1 MSNKK
6 SRKLINIMM
15 SAIMLMGSCVTVSYA
30 EDAPKAKN
38 GIAYVLLS
46 PDISNFPGVYR
57 FNLGNGDVINPT
69 LGSPLFTVSDLI
81 GSANKNDIKI
91 SGLAANQKNQV
102 FLFKATKASEDS
114 FKDADPGWLPNLSF
128 PDDSPIYVSAAKPGD
143 FKATEYIRSGCPHG
157 PYGSPFPPND
167 SSQYVFWYKNVTLSG
182 NTYKYV
188 CRFNGPNGVRFLN
201 SVDGIRGTP
210 IWDGT
215 YKSDPDSTNSSAI
228 KHPKDPQK
236 IILPSHFGAVCYYL
250 YATTSCTK
258 YPLLIGKP
266 MDGGDYIDANGN
278 IAQRPVYELDQTNGA
293 GVFPGDSTFESKH
306 LFACIVKH
314 IYQKRENPLDLYCG
328 DDTTTTAV
336 PVGLKLKEESKKVL
350 NSIDVKVKEA
360 YGKICGDNCITG
372 GAPPDNTAIAAMSKV
387 NVVTSTTGRRYGF
400 NPLGVFFNPKE
411 SIDASLRVVEKGK
424 PSLTIDIAT
433 DAKGENFNNV
443 ITNKDYLIANGVTPA
458 TIKTI
463 GVSSNFSKNSNYDFI
478 YGSSADKFVVQDS
491 WWGVGGLAYEYYKE
505 TEENPTYLKKL
516 DYVNSNNPEK
526 PEVYTNELTGKIDS
540 IAIDGDGY
548 LYALKTE
555 EEPTDLETTNAN
567 DEISVSS
574 INPAIA
580 LQSVSFSKYTE
591 PLPVLVETPTKWL
604 RETLKTINGELT
616 LVIEEIPNGEE
627 KPGDY
632 KNVTLMQNV
641 YKTVKRYAPADGGL
655 GEEEDRGHLKV
666 GFDNWRNRIEATA
679 GGVKFTYPL
688 WIQEEENARISN
700 LEAELAVVNIADS
713 PIEINGTKE
722 HYITVLEATNN
733 KPDYKNTTINE
744 DDKITFKIEGYK
756 PNKTNGDTPG
766 LKKIG
771 DIYDE
776 NGNPFLAGVELNTNP
791 NSNGKYDHDEDGDG
805 FASGFPSSMFESDNH
820 KTQVTWYIAQ
830 VEDQEAVDLIDEDNK
845 LTNKAILVN
854 DIIIKK
860 GGTNEKGEETEEA
873 KKFLSCE
880 YTFKQPG
887 RYIIQAHV
895 TYNYFSNLGT
905 AERPSKL
912 QIAQN
917 SFITEPLLI
926 TVYANNLKLDN
937 SPSYITNIAMKCENK
952 NYGLDDSKK
961 ENDENLTCLEDDDFG
976 EIKISFDA
984 QFYRDAYNNET
995 GDYEVHDGIGVW
1007 DYDYYTKIYN
1017 KAKKTANLKG
1027 IIDPDLA
1034 SSTHVYNYGS
1044 GLEDDIENAY
1054 VKTILNPGK
1063 DKTTKVD
1070 SRSADAGTRVDR
1082 KPISKDMKFIQ
1093 WALYLRKTAKPEDD
1107 VVETDGFSIVDR
1119 GELLTSGTF
1128 EKVNLEDTEQFKEIE
1143 PRKYAI
1149 SYTLPKEITNK
1160 IRTPRDPKDYTLDLE
1175 IIYPRVC
1182 WLNNDLDNKID
1193 NTKGQYS
1200 SVVPYLNTEAGED
1213 GPSPI
1218 HVISMLKTLP
1228 AGKLV
1233 NQNFSKSGDGISSL
1247 YAAEPG
1253 EAPKPPIIKLCVR
1266 DKEIPTLEDKSQK
1279 LPRTETTG
1287 DPSDS
1292 AIFECEIKDNNPFLS
1307 EKNIAKNIIN
1317 QIEDGPAK
1325 TIPVLALQSWA
1336 NESDIRYG
1344 VENDNRKYVVR
1355 NVPAGNITV
1364 AKSSTGDPDTYFA
1377 LDDTWRFS
1385 LNYTINVNPLA
1396 PDYFKPT
1403 PVNNGEITIAEKKN
1417 LKPENWI
1424 GSLYYGIVGK
1434 VCDGKGKD
1442 GTNKL
1447 HHFYNKDIYDNNIG
1461 INKEGLD
1468 LNEKYEVSTKQY
1480 LERIDNDPPSIEVEL
1495 VSQNDNRRW
1504 VFQLI
1509 EGINDKVCYPQR
1521 VIDLAPSTLIIKNL
1535 LLKNLTGDD
1544 TEQAY
1549 ATYPITTVPGAT
1561 NNPTISDSVATV
1573 TTNLVSGLADAIPTF
1588 RRASRLYVLVNIFD
1602 NCGYKTLN
1610 NAHIKVV
1617 DGSDTLLDKDINKSI
1632 SHDEKGK
1639 IVNFTNHPRGTFV
1652 VDMPLKVREGNQVEI
1667 TVSAEDHAGNQRTLV
1682 IPVKIIESS
1691 FETRVLETKEDR
1703 KE

>member
-6 SRKLINIMM
+6 SSKIIIML
-15 SAIMLMGSCVTVSYA
+15 SAIMLICSCMTTSYA
-30 EDAPKAKN
+30 QTDKGKN

-57 FNLGNGDVINPT
+57 FNDGDGNIVNPT

-91 SGLAANQKNQV
+91 SGLATNQKNQV

-114 FKDADPGWLPNLSF
+114 FKDADPGWLPNMSF
-128 PDDSPIYVSAAKPGD
+128 PDDSSIYVSAAKPND
-143 FKATEYIRSGCPHG
+143 FEAKEYIRPGCPHG

-167 SSQYVFWYKNVTLSG
+167 SSQYVFWYKDVTLAG

-188 CRFNGPNGVRFLN
+188 CRFNGPDGVRYLN
-201 SVDGIRGTP
+201 SKDGIRGTP

-215 YKSDPDSTNSSAI
+215 YKSDANSTNSSAI
-228 KHPKDPQK
+228 KHPKDEKK

-258 YPLLIGKP
+258 YPLYIGKP
-266 MDGGDYIDANGN
+266 MDGGEYIDADGN
-278 IAQRPVYELDQTNGA
+278 PANRPVYELDKSNDA

-328 DDTTTTAV
+328 DDTTSSTII
-336 PVGLKLKEESKKVL
+336 PVGLTLKEESKKVL

-372 GAPPDNTAIAAMSKV
+372 GAPPDNTAIAAMAKV

-424 PSLTIDIAT
+424 PSQTIDIAT

-443 ITNKDYLIANGVTPA
+443 ITNKDYLISQGVTPA

-463 GVSSNFSKNSNYDFI
+463 GVSSNFSKNTNYDFI

-505 TEENPTYLKKL
+505 TEDNPSYLKKL
-516 DYVNSNNPEK
+516 DYVNNTIPDEI
-526 PEVYTNELTGKIDS
+526 VYENQLKGKIDS
-540 IAIDGDGY
+540 IAIDGDGF

-567 DEISVSS
+567 DEISVTS

-580 LQSVSFSKYTE
+580 LQSVSFSKYTD
-591 PLPVLVETPTKWL
+591 PVPVQVETPTYWI
-604 RETLKTINGELT
+604 RETLKTVNGELT
-616 LVIEEIPNGEE
+616 VIFEEIPNGDE

-641 YKTVKRYAPADGGL
+641 YKTVKRYAPASAGI
-655 GEEEDRGHLKV
+655 GEEENRGILRV

-679 GGVKFTYPL
+679 GGVKFSYPL

-713 PIEINGTKE
+713 PILINGTE
-722 HYITVLEATNN
+722 DHYITVTSATGN

-744 DDKITFKIEGYK
+744 EDELVFKIEGYK
-756 PNKTNGDTPG
+756 PTVKNEKGEDVVSN
-766 LKKIG
+766 LKSIG
-771 DIYDE
+771 DIYDD
-776 NGNPFLAGVELNTNP
+776 NGNPFLANVKLNNTP
-791 NSNGKYDHDEDGDG
+791 NAEGKYEHDEDGDG
-805 FASGFPSSMFESDNH
+805 YASGFPSSMFEAKDYE
-820 KTQVTWYIAQ
+820 TEVTWYIAQ
-830 VEDQEAVDLIDEDNK
+830 VEDKEAVDLIDVNK
-845 LTNKAILVN
+845 AFTDKAILVN
-854 DIIIKK
+854 DIITKK
-860 GGTNEKGEETEEA
+860 GEGD
-873 KKFLSCE
+873 FLTCSFE
-880 YTFKQPG
+880 FKQPG

-895 TYNYFSNLGT
+895 TYNYFSNIST
-905 AERPSKL
+905 AERPAQL
-912 QIAQN
+912 QIAQS
-917 SFITEPLLI
+917 SFITKPLLI
-926 TVYANNLKLDN
+926 SVYANDLNLDQ
-937 SPSYITNIAMKCENK
+937 SPSYITNISMNCVNK
-952 NYGLDDSKK
+952 HHGLSDTEK
-961 ENDENLTCLEDDDFG
+961 EEDEDLTNVEDDKFG
-976 EIKISFDA
+976 DITVSFDA
-984 QFYRDAYNNET
+984 QFYRDSFNWEKQS
-995 GDYEVHDGIGVW
+995 YEVHDGIGVW
-1007 DYDYYTKIYN
+1007 DYDYYSRLYKRVQNIT
-1017 KAKKTANLKG
+1017 NLKG
-1027 IIDPDLA
+1027 IIVPAVNITDHA
-1034 SSTHVYNYGS
+1034 YNYGN
-1044 GLEDDIENAY
+1044 GKEDDLENSF
-1054 VKTILNPGK
+1054 VTNILNPGK
-1063 DKTTKVD
+1063 DKTTTVPG
-1070 SRSADAGTRVDR
+1070 RSANAGTRVDR
-1082 KPISKDMKFIQ
+1082 IPDKNDMKFIQ
-1093 WALYLRKTAKPEDD
+1093 WALYLRKTNKPEED
-1107 VVETDGFSIVDR
+1107 VPEATGLSIVDR
-1119 GELLTSGTF
+1119 GELITSGTF
-1128 EKVNLEDTEQFKEIE
+1128 EKVDLEKCTELSD
-1143 PRKYAI
+1143 RKYHI
-1149 SYTLPKEITNK
+1149 SYTLPIDNTDK

-1175 IIYPRVC
+1175 IIYPRVT
-1182 WLNNDLDNKID
+1182 WLNNDLDDTID
-1193 NTKGQYS
+1193 NKKGLYS
-1200 SVVPYLNTEAGED
+1200 SVVPYLDTESGD
-1213 GPSPI
+1213 NGPSPI
-1218 HVISMLKTLP
+1218 HVISILKTLS

-1233 NQNFSKSGDGISSL
+1233 NQNCSKSGDDFTDL
-1247 YAAEPG
+1247 YEKKGG
-1253 EAPKPPIIKLCVR
+1253 EELPPTVKLTVR
-1266 DKEIPTLEDKSQK
+1266 DKEIPTLKDLSKN
-1279 LPRTETTG
+1279 LPRIETTG

-1292 AIFECEIKDNNPFLS
+1292 AVFECEIEDNNPFLS
-1307 EKNIAKNIIN
+1307 EKYIAKKQIK
-1317 QIEDGPAK
+1317 QIENDAAK
-1325 TIPVLALQSWA
+1325 TIPILALQSWDD
-1336 NESDIRYG
+1336 SSKIRYG
-1344 VENDNRKYVVR
+1344 IENDNRKYVVK
-1355 NVPAGNITV
+1355 NVPTGNITV
-1364 AKSSTGDPDTYFA
+1364 AKSTTGDPDTYFA
-1377 LDDTWRFS
+1377 LDDTWRFK
-1385 LNYTINVNPLA
+1385 LNYTLNVNPLA
-1396 PDYFKPT
+1396 PDIFAPSPANT
-1403 PVNNGEITIAEKKN
+1403 ADISIAEKKN

-1424 GSLYYGIVGK
+1424 GTLNYGIIGRVY
-1434 VCDGKGKD
+1434 DGKGKD
-1442 GTNKL
+1442 GKNTL
-1447 HHFYNKDIYDNNIG
+1447 HYFYNKDIYTNNTG
-1461 INKEGLD
+1461 IPQDGLD
-1468 LNEKYEVSTKQY
+1468 VNESFEVSTAPY

-1509 EGINDKVCYPQR
+1509 EGINDKVCYPQK
-1521 VIDLAPSTLIIKNL
+1521 VSDLTESTLVVKNL
-1535 LLKNLTGDD
+1535 LLKNINGDD

-1549 ATYPITTVPGAT
+1549 ATYPATKVPGAT

-1573 TTNLVSGLADAIPTF
+1573 TVNLVSGLADAIPTF

-1610 NAHIKVV
+1610 NAHIKVL

-1632 SHDEKGK
+1632 SHNEKGE
-1639 IVNFTNHPRGTFV
+1639 ITSFTNHPRGTFV

-1667 TVSAEDHAGNQRTLV
+1667 TVNAEDHAGNQRTLI